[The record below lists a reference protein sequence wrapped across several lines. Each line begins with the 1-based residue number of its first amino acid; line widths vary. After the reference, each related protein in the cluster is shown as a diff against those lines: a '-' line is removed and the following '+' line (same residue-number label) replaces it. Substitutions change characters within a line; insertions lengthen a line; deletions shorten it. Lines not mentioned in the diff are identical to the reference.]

1 MNRKKIRN
9 WSPLDNAA
17 KIFPPTR
24 DEAGPKVFRFSCCL
38 TERVEEPPLQ
48 RALAQTLEEFPSFR
62 NVLKRGVFW
71 YYLEENSI
79 RPLVKKE
86 DMPPCSLIYR
96 AASPALFRVTWFEH
110 KISLEVYHVLTDG
123 TGAMQFF
130 KLLLCYYL
138 KERHPEALQGYTPLI
153 DYSASRGEKGR
164 DSFDQYYNRR
174 IKGKNA
180 PDKPAY
186 QLRGPG
192 SPEGRLQVIEGLV
205 PADRLL
211 QAAHRRHATLTVFL
225 TAVLM
230 QAVEGVMRVR
240 DKKKPVTITVPV
252 NLRNFFES
260 QSARN
265 FFSIINVAYS
275 FQGREPDLDEIVQ
288 SVGMDFKQRLTQEFL
303 QNRLNALSSLEHNPI
318 ARVVPLPVKDF
329 FMKAAYNISER
340 NYTAALSNIGRVDMP
355 AEVQPYISYFDVL
368 TSTKKLQLCICSYQ
382 NVLALSFSSAFAGTD
397 VQRLFFQQLTALG
410 IPVEICSNIE
420 GIPPEEAPNP

>member
-1 MNRKKIRN
+1 
-9 WSPLDNAA
+9 
-17 KIFPPTR
+17 
-24 DEAGPKVFRFSCCL
+24 
-38 TERVEEPPLQ
+38 
-48 RALAQTLEEFPSFR
+48 
-62 NVLKRGVFW
+62 
-71 YYLEENSI
+71 
-79 RPLVKKE
+79 
-86 DMPPCSLIYR
+86 
-96 AASPALFRVTWFEH
+96 
-110 KISLEVYHVLTDG
+110 
-123 TGAMQFF
+123 
-130 KLLLCYYL
+130 
-138 KERHPEALQGYTPLI
+138 
-153 DYSASRGEKGR
+153 
-164 DSFDQYYNRR
+164 
-174 IKGKNA
+174 
-180 PDKPAY
+180 
-186 QLRGPG
+186 
-192 SPEGRLQVIEGLV
+192 
-205 PADRLL
+205 
-211 QAAHRRHATLTVFL
+211 
-225 TAVLM
+225 
-230 QAVEGVMRVR
+230 MRVR

-355 AEVQPYISYFDVL
+355 AELQPYISYFDVL